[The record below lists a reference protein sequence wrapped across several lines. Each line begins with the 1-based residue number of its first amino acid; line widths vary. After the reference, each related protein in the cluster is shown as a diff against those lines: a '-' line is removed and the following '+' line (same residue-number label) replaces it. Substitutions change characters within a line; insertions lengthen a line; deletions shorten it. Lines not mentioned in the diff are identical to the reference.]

1 VIVAKRNDH
10 SFKKYQKELRRKKK
24 ADEKIAR
31 RQGKRDKDAATINSN
46 QVSILEQDESGEPAT
61 SE

>member
-1 VIVAKRNDH
+1 VAKRNDH

>member
-1 VIVAKRNDH
+1 MAKRNDH

>member
-1 VIVAKRNDH
+1 MAKRNDH

-31 RQGKRDKDAATINSN
+31 RQGKRDKDAAPINSN
-46 QVSILEQDESGEPAT
+46 QVSILEQDESGEPET